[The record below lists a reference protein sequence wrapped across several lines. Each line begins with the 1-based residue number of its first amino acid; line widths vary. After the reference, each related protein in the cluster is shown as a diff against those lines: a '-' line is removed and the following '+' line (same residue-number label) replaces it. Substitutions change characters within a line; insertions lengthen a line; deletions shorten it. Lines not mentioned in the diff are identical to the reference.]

1 MSDRVYPFASLFA
14 EPTRNGLTR
23 PKSVRGPGV
32 KMVNMGEI
40 FAHSRLNNVAMERA
54 PLSRAERSRFLLQDG
69 DLLFARQSL
78 VLSGAGK
85 CSIFLRDDEPATFES
100 HVIRVRLNV
109 AKAIPLYYYYFRSQ
123 EGRSGIQSIVEQG
136 AGASGIRATD
146 LAAIEVRCPPIAI
159 QKAIAN
165 ILGTL
170 DDKIELNRRMNETL
184 NAMALAL
191 FNSWFVDFDPV
202 KAKGD
207 SLDPRASQGFSD
219 LFPESFDDT
228 GRPHGWTAK
237 PLSEIAEFLNGLA
250 MQKFPASEVTESLPV
265 IKISELR
272 GGVTSRTSRASR
284 NIPSEYVVRD
294 GDFLFSWS
302 GSLLAK
308 FWTGGEGALNQ
319 HLFKV
324 TSDRYPIWFCSQWV
338 YHHLEEFR
346 AIAASKATTMG
357 HIQRSHLEQA
367 IATCPPDRV
376 LVELGHIMDL
386 LLGRV
391 IGNELESRTLVEIR
405 DHLLSKLITGELR
418 VPSHVNGREDAT

>member
-1 MSDRVYPFASLFA
+1 MGDES
-14 EPTRNGLTR
+14 R
-23 PKSVRGPGV
+23 PKSLSDYITLRRGTTYKGRLLGLPG
-32 KMVNMGEI
+32 
-40 FAHSRLNNVAMERA
+40 
-54 PLSRAERSRFLLQDG
+54 PLLLGLATIQRNGGFREDSLRTYGGDCPEDLLVHPGKLYVSLKDVTQSG
-69 DLLFARQSL
+69 DLL
-78 VLSGAGK
+78 GAVAKLPDGYGPGR
-85 CSIFLRDDEPATFES
+85 LTQDT
-100 HVIRVRLNV
+100 VRLVQQNKDV
-109 AKAIPLYYYYFRSQ
+109 PTDYIYWLLRTPQYRDFCRIHATGTTNLGLPRKDFLAFPVPKLTP
-123 EGRSGIQSIVEQG
+123 
-136 AGASGIRATD
+136 IRKTMIDALT
-146 LAAIEVRCPPIAI
+146 AV
-159 QKAIAN
+159 
-165 ILGTL
+165 
-170 DDKIELNRRMNETL
+170 DDKVELNRRMNETL
-184 NAMALAL
+184 NATARAL

-202 KAKGD
+202 GAKGD
-207 SLDPRASQGFSD
+207 SLDPRVSQGFSD
-219 LFPESFDDT
+219 LFPESFDDA
-228 GRPHGWTAK
+228 GRPRGWTAK

-250 MQKFPASEVTESLPV
+250 MQKFPATEVTESLPV

-272 GGVTSRTSRASR
+272 SGVTSRTSRASR

-302 GSLLAK
+302 GSLIAK

-357 HIQRSHLEQA
+357 HIQRRHLEQA

-418 VPSHVNGREDAT
+418 VMTDVNERGDAT